1 LAAASAA
8 PAEALSAA
16 LDAQRGRPGT
26 KRLSRVYSEKI
37 PIQEN
42 SSCRLGQQSSFPDQE
57 KSRFINSSAGHSVD
71 SDIIYGLEQ
80 LARQVRRQRRL
91 SRLTQTELAGLAGV
105 GLRFVSDLENA
116 KPGLE
121 IGRVLRVTQMLGLQ
135 LSVAPRVWPEAE

>member
-1 LAAASAA
+1 M
-8 PAEALSAA
+8 
-16 LDAQRGRPGT
+16 
-26 KRLSRVYSEKI
+26 
-37 PIQEN
+37 
-42 SSCRLGQQSSFPDQE
+42 
-57 KSRFINSSAGHSVD
+57 D
-71 SDIIYGLEQ
+71 SDIISGLEQ

-121 IGRVLRVTQMLGLQ
+121 IGRVLRVTRMLGLQ

>member
-1 LAAASAA
+1 LAAAGAA
-8 PAEALSAA
+8 LAEALSTA
-16 LDAQRGRPGT
+16 LDADQGRLRPDQ
-26 KRLSRVYSEKI
+26 SWRVYSEKI

-42 SSCRLGQQSSFPDQE
+42 SSCRLTEQGFFPDQV
-57 KSRFINSSAGHSVD
+57 KSCLINLSAGHSVN
-71 SDIIYGLEQ
+71 SDVISGLEQ

-91 SRLTQTELAGLAGV
+91 SQLTQTELAGLAGV

-135 LSVAPRVWPEAE
+135 LSVSPRVWPESE